1 MARITSIK
9 LKAAFLLLVFA
20 LNTIVG
26 FACSMG
32 VNMGFN
38 KHHHDEPTVHI
49 HADGKRHHHKSKKQ
63 HSHNHGKDNC
73 CNDSVVKFQQVDK
86 SLAPGAPAIP
96 TAAMMATL
104 GNPIFS
110 IDIFATSQIAHTTR
124 VIRFYYPPPPDIRVF
139 IQSFQI

>member
-1 MARITSIK
+1 MKRIAPIK

-20 LNTIVG
+20 LNTVVG

-49 HADGKRHHHKSKKQ
+49 HADGKVHHHKQKKQ
-63 HSHNHGKDNC
+63 HSHNHGKENC

-86 SLAPGAPAIP
+86 NLAPGAPAIP
-96 TAAMMATL
+96 GAAMMAAL
-104 GNPIFS
+104 LSPIFS
-110 IDIFATSQIAHTTR
+110 IDIFATSQIAHSPR
-124 VIRFYYPPPPDIRVF
+124 VIPYYHPPPPDIRVF